1 MRDDRGGSGP
11 RALLIFFLGDKN
23 LGTQAISAE
32 IKRGIANISDD
43 ASTVV
48 MSGTPTV
55 PFGDYLNN
63 KGTGGSTTPL
73 RDRDTVNP
81 ASASRFSIPTAL
93 NGHSTEQNRVTGQVD
108 VASTS
113 SFVGDAK
120 ISAKKTNGAG
130 NSFLP
135 PGF

>member
-1 MRDDRGGSGP
+1 
-11 RALLIFFLGDKN
+11 
-23 LGTQAISAE
+23 
-32 IKRGIANISDD
+32 
-43 ASTVV
+43 

-73 RDRDTVNP
+73 RDRDNVKP
-81 ASASRFSIPTAL
+81 ASASRFSIPTAPQ
-93 NGHSTEQNRVTGQVD
+93 NGHSTEQNRVNGQVE

-120 ISAKKTNGAG
+120 ISAKKTNG